1 MAAAVQQATYT
12 LPSFTMSMVEQS
24 IGTLEYVPNP
34 HFVFPGPQEAQDS
47 TSTSSPRRTT
57 SLRLSPSPASRRN
70 APGHKSVSAL
80 PTFSFNAA
88 DTSGRSDDA
97 SSESAGQMPPT
108 TPKYSGHRRR
118 ASEFVGGDARYGVPD
133 LVSTSPVKSPE
144 PPFAFDNLASTG
156 SPAKK
161 RGHAHRRSAAIS
173 SHDLSG
179 IMQPP
184 SPATAPESY
193 RSPSTGLDALSGAD
207 RSACPISSPIDLDQ
221 DQRPVTAPQSNSHP
235 EARPRVGFS
244 EKVHFIPRPLS
255 VIDSEAESSMSTP
268 ASMSAR
274 HSVSSIIDF
283 GSLSPSAIRRP
294 SSKLSPRLDAE
305 NPSSQ
310 RSSLELSRGTDK
322 EGHWLRQ
329 ETGTPVSELS
339 PSPTKVTFDTEYSQ
353 ALLAARPNLDRRSS
367 EPSLVLGGPH
377 AKNRS
382 SISLQEPVQSPLLR
396 PDSASSGRFERRS
409 SVKKVKA
416 WATSIINRR
425 DKEVARP
432 RSVDSAQRKRGPSL
446 NPAMPPPSVTVSPSE
461 EPDLEE
467 LFSRDPFGANPN
479 EPAMPVP
486 RINFGDVSDFQ
497 PNFHMDDDSSPIIDL
512 DAALGPNSTPGR
524 QSRPQGFG
532 ARRQLHSSRL
542 ARDFNGPGG
551 HYHRRTESAPVLAHF
566 DFTKS
571 TSPVQTS
578 MADVFETE
586 EEHDDDA
593 SEAISPSYST
603 SEGIPTPSEARE
615 GAADDDNRMG
625 IHVVDSAPETAVSS
639 SVAEEGLGI
648 QQSLGRSSSPLG
660 VVASHRSTPTS
671 DRRPSLL
678 DESIPEEVVPVEIV
692 EDFEEPRASML
703 TKSSDSSDTPTIMDH
718 SGTILSL
725 PQPQSSL
732 MTPTTYAA
740 STFST
745 PDFARRQGSFEG
757 SRLGTSASSMTDC
770 RTMSSFAGETGHGMR
785 TSVDDVPSLTSSRS
799 TMISSMNH
807 YGSRRDISDRSIS
820 TVSSKQTQDQSER
833 RRKRSSIQSLT
844 KLVGSPF
851 SDSRSKLNVEQ
862 RPQTS
867 ASSSHPKDARKN
879 KEKRLSRLM
888 FWKSKTGSAG
898 SSASK

>member
-1 MAAAVQQATYT
+1 MAAAVQQTTYN
-12 LPSFTMSMVEQS
+12 LPSFSMSMVEPS
-24 IGTLEYVPNP
+24 VGTVEYVPNP
-34 HFVFPGPQEAQDS
+34 HFVFPAPQEAQDS
-47 TSTSSPRRTT
+47 TTTSSPRRTT

-88 DTSGRSDDA
+88 DTSGRSDEA
-97 SSESAGQMPPT
+97 SSESAGQIPPT

-118 ASEFVGGDARYGVPD
+118 VSEFVGGDARYGVPD
-133 LVSTSPVKSPE
+133 LVSTSPITSPE
-144 PPFAFDNLASTG
+144 PPFAFDNMASTG

-184 SPATAPESY
+184 SPARAPADSY
-193 RSPSTGLDALSGAD
+193 SNFTGTDAHSGAN
-207 RSACPISSPIDLDQ
+207 RSVSPISSPIDLDQ
-221 DQRPVTAPQSNSHP
+221 SQRPVTAPQADSLP
-235 EARPRVGFS
+235 ETRPRVGFS

-283 GSLSPSAIRRP
+283 GSLSPSTTRQ
-294 SSKLSPRLDAE
+294 SSSRLSPRLDAE
-305 NPSSQ
+305 TPSSQ
-310 RSSLELSRGTDK
+310 RSSLELSRGIDK
-322 EGHWLRQ
+322 EGHWLRK

-339 PSPTKVTFDTEYSQ
+339 PSPTKVTFDTESSQ

-382 SISLQEPVQSPLLR
+382 SVSLQEPVQSPLLR
-396 PDSASSGRFERRS
+396 PDSASSARFERRS

-416 WATSIINRR
+416 WATSIIGRR
-425 DKEVARP
+425 EKDMTRP
-432 RSVDSAQRKRGPSL
+432 RSVDSAQRKRLPTS
-446 NPAMPPPSVTVSPSE
+446 NPTLSPPSVTVSPSE

-467 LFSRDPFGANPN
+467 LFSRDPFGENTH

-486 RINFGDVSDFQ
+486 RIDFGDVSDFQ
-497 PNFHMDDDSSPIIDL
+497 PNFHMDDNSSSVIDL

-524 QSRPQGFG
+524 QGKPQGFG

-566 DFTKS
+566 EFTKS
-571 TSPVQTS
+571 TSPVQTP

-586 EEHDDDA
+586 EEHDDA
-593 SEAISPSYST
+593 SDPISPSYST
-603 SEGIPTPSEARE
+603 SEGIPTPLDTRE
-615 GAADDDNRMG
+615 GAPDEDNRMG
-625 IHVVDSAPETAVSS
+625 MHIVDSAPDSAGSNTVS
-639 SVAEEGLGI
+639 EEGLGI
-648 QQSLGRSSSPLG
+648 QQRSGRSSSPLG
-660 VVASHRSTPTS
+660 AMASHRSTPIS

-678 DESIPEEVVPVEIV
+678 DESIPEEVGPVEIV

-745 PDFARRQGSFEG
+745 PDFGRRQGSFEG

-770 RTMSSFAGETGHGMR
+770 RTMSSFAGETGHGTR

-799 TMISSMNH
+799 TMISGMNH
-807 YGSRRDISDRSIS
+807 GGSRRDISDRSIS
-820 TVSSKQTQDQSER
+820 TVSSQQTQEQNDR

-851 SDSRSKLNVEQ
+851 SDSRSKLNIEQ

-867 ASSSHPKDARKN
+867 ASSSRPKDGKKN

-888 FWKSKTGSAG
+888 FWKNKTGAQG
-898 SSASK
+898 SSS